1 MLLHFGEGFPIRYST
16 PHLAAPAHR
25 TLPCS
30 VVAGELTILLRRLL
44 LIRALSY
51 LMRLDMH
58 GHQTELAI

>member
-1 MLLHFGEGFPIRYST
+1 MLLHFGGGFPIRYST
-16 PHLAAPAHR
+16 PHQAPPAHG
-25 TLPCS
+25 TLPWS